1 MIQAFLLKNQSAK
14 VSNDAAGN
22 CNREKSESFPCHKDA
37 DNQSKRS
44 CKRCGGGIDDCR
56 KGHNRKCDI
65 GYIIQEGTDKPVF
78 DRLADQRQRKHADQ
92 LTGDRYDCNVD
103 INISTHTF
111 APCSFCASA
120 FSGVISVCGGKRHA
134 AIPAMI
140 SVRMIV
146 RVPLEMSRITGRRLH
161 R

>member
-1 MIQAFLLKNQSAK
+1 MMQQAIATGKSPSPFHAIKMPAIRASAPARG
-14 VSNDAAGN
+14 VAV
-22 CNREKSESFPCHKDA
+22 
-37 DNQSKRS
+37 
-44 CKRCGGGIDDCR
+44 DCR

-92 LTGDRYDCNVD
+92 ITGDRYDCNVD
-103 INISTHTF
+103 INISTHTS

-146 RVPLEMSRITGRRLH
+146 RVPLEMSRMTGRRLH

>member
-1 MIQAFLLKNQSAK
+1 MMQQAIATGKSPSPFHAIKMPAIRASAPASG
-14 VSNDAAGN
+14 VAGG
-22 CNREKSESFPCHKDA
+22 
-37 DNQSKRS
+37 SKMFRGG
-44 CKRCGGGIDDCR
+44 CGINDCR

-65 GYIIQEGTDKPVF
+65 RYIIQERTDKPVF

-92 LTGDRYDCNVD
+92 ITGDRYDCNVD
-103 INISTHTF
+103 INISTHTS